1 MNSRIDP
8 PNLPS
13 KIQDP
18 DLDSI
23 THADSAPLP
32 ESGVKEHR
40 SGPLK
45 IAYTTTEVI
54 REAALAIRRHPGIV
68 DDQRSPLSDA
78 FKVLR
83 TQVIQRMRAQGWRSL
98 AVTAARASEV
108 KSVATINLALTLAA
122 EFDKT
127 ALLVDADL
135 GAPQVSRLFGIK
147 SRKGLR
153 DFLLDDVPLTELI
166 INPGIEHLVV
176 LPAGAAIANSAELLA
191 TDASTLL
198 IHELQSRYPERYII
212 FDAPSAL
219 TADALSLF
227 EKVDAV
233 LLVVERNQ
241 TTRNELEQCVEALR
255 PFNLM
260 GSVLCD
266 PLPGAEE
273 PVRRPKRSHS
283 IGLPIKRG

>member
-1 MNSRIDP
+1 
-8 PNLPS
+8 
-13 KIQDP
+13 
-18 DLDSI
+18 
-23 THADSAPLP
+23 
-32 ESGVKEHR
+32 
-40 SGPLK
+40 LK

-54 REAALAIRRHPGIV
+54 REAASTIRRHPGIV
-68 DDQRSPLSDA
+68 EDYRSPLSDA

-98 AVTAARASEV
+98 AVTAVRASEV

-176 LPAGAAIANSAELLA
+176 LPAGAPIANSAELLA
-191 TDASTLL
+191 TDASTHL

-233 LLVVERNQ
+233 LLVVERNR
-241 TTRNELEQCVEALR
+241 TTRKELEQCTEALR

-266 PLPGAEE
+266 PLPVSAEDTRQ
-273 PVRRPKRSHS
+273 PKLRRS
-283 IGLPIKRG
+283 ISLPIKRG

>member
-8 PNLPS
+8 PDLPNGM
-13 KIQDP
+13 QNP
-18 DLDSI
+18 DLEP
-23 THADSAPLP
+23 HAGLESAPP
-32 ESGVKEHR
+32 READVKEHR

-54 REAALAIRRHPGIV
+54 REAAAAIRRHPGIV

-98 AVTAARASEV
+98 AVTAVRASEV

-153 DFLLDDVPLTELI
+153 DFLLDDMPLTELI

-191 TDASTLL
+191 TDASTQL
-198 IHELQSRYPERYII
+198 IQELQSRYPERYII

-219 TADALSLF
+219 TSDALSLF

-241 TTRNELEQCVEALR
+241 TTRRELEQCIEALR

-266 PLPGAEE
+266 PLPASEE
-273 PVRRPKRSHS
+273 AFNKPKRSRS
-283 IGLPIKRG
+283 VGLPIKRG